1 MALTYIGIDPNTGDG
16 ACPTVWVDDE
26 TGELVFQGW
35 KVTKPETLAQ
45 IKATGPIPET
55 ETVVRLP
62 ARMASIVREACDV
75 AQRSVVR

>member
-1 MALTYIGIDPNTGDG
+1 MALTFFGKDPSSDYGN
-16 ACPTVWVDDE
+16 CPGVWYDDE

-45 IKATGPIPET
+45 ITAIGSIPET

-62 ARMASIVREACDV
+62 GRMASIVREACDV
-75 AQRSVVR
+75 ADRAVVR